1 MRRVILEIQVFFL
14 RWGIWILCGIAVVGF
29 GGPVLARALFDDR
42 VFGDR
47 LTGGAIL
54 FGGFLLWLLIGGWA
68 EKSEEARR
76 IARRRNA
83 RRRRR

>member
-1 MRRVILEIQVFFL
+1 VILEIQVFIL
-14 RWGIWILCGIAVVGF
+14 RRTVGILYGVVVVGF
-29 GGPVLARALFDDR
+29 GGPVLAWALFDDR
-42 VFGDR
+42 VFGNR
-47 LTGGAIL
+47 LTGVAIL
-54 FGGFLLWLLIGGWA
+54 VGGFLLLLWVGGWA